1 MCFLFSNP
9 YSSFWYSCTTQ
20 WLYKVTAQ
28 LQQCVQGKERRLL
41 IRINIRWHVWA
52 WWDDKADRGP
62 PLQSDLRT
70 AWSQTGNVNSVP
82 VWWDSFTSQW
92 GSRQSVT
99 AASQA
104 AFMVLHS
111 TWNTFCIC
119 HPQKKKKTEECT
131 LRHKFCKTL
140 YCRGSF
146 NISYVKALQGFRFT
160 LVLNF
165 KCDVGCFSEQRPN
178 NVAASWENM
187 QEWLPIKEKNV
198 CVKSQDL

>member
-1 MCFLFSNP
+1 MCFLFSSP
-9 YSSFWYSCTTQ
+9 HSSFWCSCTTQ

-41 IRINIRWHVWA
+41 IRINILWHVWWA
-52 WWDDKADRGP
+52 WWGDKAGRGP

-92 GSRQSVT
+92 GSRQSVCLRLHRQRLWFCT
-99 AASQA
+99 LHETHF
-104 AFMVLHS
+104 AFGFV
-111 TWNTFCIC
+111 T
-119 HPQKKKKTEECT
+119 KKKKTEECT
-131 LRHKFCKTL
+131 LRHKFCNAL
-140 YCRGSF
+140 YCRGSV
-146 NISYVKALQGFRFT
+146 NISYMKALQGFT

-165 KCDVGCFSEQRPN
+165 KSDVGCFSEQRPN
-178 NVAASWENM
+178 NVEASWENM
-187 QEWLPIKEKNV
+187 QGWLPIKEKNI